1 MKVIKI
7 GAEWCSGC
15 IVMKPRWVEVEKAQ
29 PWLKTEYHDFD
40 KDKKEIS
47 KYKAE
52 NEDRLPVFIFLDKKG
67 EEFLRLHG
75 EITVKRLLEIIIKN
89 KNK

>member
-15 IVMKPRWVEVEKAQ
+15 IVMRPRWAEIEKEQ
-29 PWLKTEYHDFD
+29 PWLKTEYLDVDED
-40 KDKKEIS
+40 KEKLQKYNADKEEK
-47 KYKAE
+47 
-52 NEDRLPVFIFLDKKG
+52 LPVFIFLDKKE
-67 EEFLRLHG
+67 EEFLRMRG
-75 EITVKRLLEIIIKN
+75 EPSKKKLLEIILKN

>member
-15 IVMKPRWVEVEKAQ
+15 IVMRPRWAEIEKEQ
-29 PWLKTEYHDFD
+29 PWLKTEYLDFD
-40 KDKKEIS
+40 EDKEKLQKYNADKEE
-47 KYKAE
+47 K
-52 NEDRLPVFIFLDKKG
+52 LPVFIFLDKKE
-67 EEFLRLHG
+67 EEFLRMRG
-75 EITVKRLLEIIIKN
+75 EPSKKKLLEIILKN

>member
-15 IVMKPRWVEVEKAQ
+15 IVMRPRWAEIEKEQ
-29 PWLKTEYHDFD
+29 PWLKTEYLDFD
-40 KDKKEIS
+40 EDKEKLQKYNADKED
-47 KYKAE
+47 K
-52 NEDRLPVFIFLDKKG
+52 LPVFIFLDKKG
-67 EEFLRLHG
+67 GEFLRMRG
-75 EITVKRLLEIIIKN
+75 EPSKKKLLEIILEN